1 MICMNLFI
9 GLVSKQERRCQLLD
23 EMVALK
29 SPSSVRRENYNLK
42 TVTSSPVSSDRRFG
56 LAPNG
61 KLENYRKETVPTMD
75 TNKNYSVGTRSNNG
89 CYNSYPVTT
98 SGDRYGNY
106 AVEKPYLTSSGH
118 YGNYVVEAGNRAKF
132 ETGMVATS
140 SPRLRASGTGATKK
154 VVRFLDDV
162 SVFGGSAESIGS
174 LLDSHVDLHETAED
188 IDALITSLTSCDSF
202 AETPPPERHPPPLEL
217 RDPIAIMKALKS
229 PVINSGGDPV
239 TRDNE
244 ARRRV
249 QDLVDTLIS
258 AEVVDQRKNIVHLE
272 PDDPNSIDSGSVL
285 SELDFDETLS
295 NITIESCKTNSMS
308 SPISQTTATPSR

>member
-1 MICMNLFI
+1 MHDL
-9 GLVSKQERRCQLLD
+9 LVELVWQQERRCQLLD

-29 SPSSVRRENYNLK
+29 SPSSVRRENYNMK
-42 TVTSSPVSSDRRFG
+42 TVTSSPTPAARRFG
-56 LAPNG
+56 PLSGHRLAGGLPG
-61 KLENYRKETVPTMD
+61 TVASSD
-75 TNKNYSVGTRSNNG
+75 NNKNYSVNTSPNGGYGNHGGGTLKPS
-89 CYNSYPVTT
+89 S
-98 SGDRYGNY
+98 DRYGSYSVPAASSPPSNGHFGNY
-106 AVEKPYLTSSGH
+106 AGET
-118 YGNYVVEAGNRAKF
+118 GNRAKF
-132 ETGMVATS
+132 EKGMVATS
-140 SPRLRASGTGATKK
+140 SPRLRASGSGAAKK

-162 SVFGGSAESIGS
+162 SVLGGSAESIGS

-202 AETPPPERHPPPLEL
+202 ADAPALEL
-217 RDPIAIMKALKS
+217 RDPAAIMKALKS
-229 PVINSGGDPV
+229 PMIHSGSDPV
-239 TRDNE
+239 ARDKE

-258 AEVVDQRKNIVHLE
+258 AEVVDQPKNIVHLE

-295 NITIESCKTNSMS
+295 NITVESCKTNNSVS